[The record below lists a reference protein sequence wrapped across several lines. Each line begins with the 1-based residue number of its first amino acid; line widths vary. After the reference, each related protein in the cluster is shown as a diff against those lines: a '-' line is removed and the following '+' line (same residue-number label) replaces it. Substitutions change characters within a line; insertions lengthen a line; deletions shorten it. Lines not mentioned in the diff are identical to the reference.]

1 MYSHTKTNYK
11 MKSKRLFQLPAIGS
25 SSVLSLSILI
35 ITSTFFSGCAT
46 IVSKTNWPLAID
58 SKPEGAQVSIVNRKG
73 KEVYSGR
80 TPAVTT
86 LKSGSGFF
94 GKESY
99 TVTLTHRGVEKR
111 TINVECKVN
120 GWYFGNL
127 LIGGLIGFLIVDPA
141 TGAMY
146 RLEKKD
152 IYETFTEDKTSQLK
166 ILDVNSVPVEWKACL
181 VEL

>member
-1 MYSHTKTNYK
+1 
-11 MKSKRLFQLPAIGS
+11 MKSTKLFQLPAIRS

-35 ITSTFFSGCAT
+35 ITSAFFCSCAT

-58 SKPEGAQVSIVNRKG
+58 SKPEGVQVSIINKKG
-73 KEVYSGR
+73 REVYSGR

-120 GWYFGNL
+120 GWYFGNF
-127 LIGGLIGFLIVDPA
+127 LIGGIIGLLIVDPA

-152 IYETFTEDKTSQLK
+152 IYETFTDDKTSKLK

>member
-1 MYSHTKTNYK
+1 
-11 MKSKRLFQLPAIGS
+11 MKSTKLFQLPAIGS
-25 SSVLSLSILI
+25 FSVLSLSILI
-35 ITSTFFSGCAT
+35 ITSIFSSGCAT

-58 SKPEGAQVSIVNRKG
+58 SKPEGAQVSIINKKG

-86 LKSGSGFF
+86 LRSGSGFF

-99 TVTLTHRGVEKR
+99 TVTLTHKGVEKR

-120 GWYFGNL
+120 GWYFGNFL
-127 LIGGLIGFLIVDPA
+127 LGGLIGLLIVDPA